1 MPSRISTLRRRPFS
15 PTSVASVSSAF
26 QTYEANRQPSAP
38 CSMNRVSARRPKR
51 NSFQKRV
58 PTGKRQTSGLR
69 ASMNVPF
76 GRRIQRVLLA
86 PSLQSGY
93 WGLKSSVPGATV
105 FVTQSELSPVACK
118 VAGGTQDAVGA
129 RPAAPMVIPE
139 TAAAIVRQRRTRKPR
154 GEVRNRARAMDV
166 ERREKNELI
175 RARERYINDVSK
187 DSRARPEIL
196 PEFLDDRHLPVVH
209 EDAA

>member
-1 MPSRISTLRRRPFS
+1 
-15 PTSVASVSSAF
+15 
-26 QTYEANRQPSAP
+26 
-38 CSMNRVSARRPKR
+38 
-51 NSFQKRV
+51 
-58 PTGKRQTSGLR
+58 
-69 ASMNVPF
+69 
-76 GRRIQRVLLA
+76 
-86 PSLQSGY
+86 
-93 WGLKSSVPGATV
+93 
-105 FVTQSELSPVACK
+105 
-118 VAGGTQDAVGA
+118 
-129 RPAAPMVIPE
+129 MVIPE

-209 EDAA
+209 EDAAADFRVSRRHVAVVPAAWALVPHHLQSLLERSPHAADRRQRPPRNRVLGVRDAAAVS